1 MKALYKTVTPI
12 LAVLIFPVMI
22 FMPFFRLIT
31 ASDTVNKLLAEY
43 GLGEQITL
51 LDLYH
56 AITSI
61 NSKAAADG
69 KELNF
74 SISVLPEEVRGYL
87 TAFLVFAVIA
97 VLCAVLAII
106 FSLATKK
113 KLAVSGISA
122 FGVISSMLMNF
133 FFNKAARGF
142 ITGEINVIDIYT
154 AVTGDDSVSTLTGIV
169 GNILGAVS
177 NESGALGS
185 ILNSFLG
192 DYSGVDIRILELSSA
207 YIFMLLI
214 FGAITLFSL
223 IMYFVQ
229 KESEK

>member
-1 MKALYKTVTPI
+1 MKVLYKTVTPV
-12 LAVLIFPVMI
+12 LAVLIFPVMV

-56 AITSI
+56 AVTNIKSQ
-61 NSKAAADG
+61 AASDG
-69 KELNF
+69 KTLNF
-74 SISVLPEEVRGYL
+74 SMSVLPEEARGYL
-87 TAFLVFAVIA
+87 SAFLVFAAIA
-97 VLCAVLAII
+97 IVCAVLVII
-106 FSLATKK
+106 LSIATKK
-113 KLAVSGISA
+113 KLAVSGVSA
-122 FGVISSMLMNF
+122 FGVVSSLFMNF

-154 AVTGDDSVSTLTGIV
+154 AITGDDSVSTITGLV
-169 GNILGAVS
+169 GNILGAVNS
-177 NESGALGS
+177 ESGALGS

-223 IMYFVQ
+223 IMHFVQ
-229 KESEK
+229 KDYGK